1 MESPSVGTL
10 SWVAYI
16 RHLHHKHKELLT
28 ELAGN
33 EAWILCNRVYVRLL
47 YNTVMYLYHRVYST
61 VNFLRDKWD
70 LLGDI

>member
-10 SWVAYI
+10 SWVAYL

-28 ELAGN
+28 ELAGY

-47 YNTVMYLYHRVYST
+47 YSNVFISQSTYT
-61 VNFLRDKWD
+61 VNFLSDKWD